1 MAERTFGWIQ
11 DSGNFSNLKR
21 ILKAM
26 EVGSDFNLHLRRVM
40 VPMYVPERFGRDDLL
55 KELTKNEMSYSL
67 LKGKGSSCQLTV
79 EENMRMFGYD
89 LNEARKIVSKK
100 GRGNAAC
107 TGIGQISV
115 EAQKLLPNGKHK
127 PYQGDWS
134 VDSFLRLGVSLGFM
148 IYDYKKDTCS
158 LSKLGKEFADTR
170 DGSEKEKECIGNA
183 LLTYPPACR
192 VMELL
197 AVYGHMTKF
206 EIGCR
211 LGFIGEDGFTS
222 IPQNLFV
229 SGYCME
235 GEDLSIIQNTEG
247 SADKYA
253 RMIASWLITV
263 GWVVNVPKN
272 VTEEFAGV
280 PYTMTIGQSYR
291 LTLKGRRIL
300 NYIRGNSSIAGT
312 PKIVLSDMLATKPS
326 DKLYLRKR
334 RAVILQS
341 ILNSPKSISA
351 IKIELNKYGMVE
363 EDVTILDDINNF
375 TNIGLQV
382 KNIGDKYKITDRIIG
397 LTISKK
403 VESKSTQL
411 VQKDALRQ
419 RLQNV
424 DHKYLVLL
432 DLAVDGNKNREFE
445 IETMSLLTQ
454 ELPYKG
460 VHLGGSS
467 RPDGVFYH
475 DVDGVIVDTKA
486 YGNGYNLPL
495 PQADEMMRYIREN
508 RQRGN
513 INPNYWWKNFAN
525 NVCNF
530 SYLFVSSSFI
540 AGYQDR
546 LNYIKRSSNCD
557 GGVISAENL
566 LLFAEEVKSGRL
578 SLNDSFNRIRT
589 NTEVLM

>member
-11 DSGNFSNLKR
+11 DSGNFANLKR

-26 EVGSDFNLHLRRVM
+26 EVGSPFNLHLRSVM
-40 VPMYVPERFGRDDLL
+40 VPMYVPDRFGRDDLL
-55 KELTKNEMSYSL
+55 RELTKKEMSYAL

-79 EENMRMFGYD
+79 EENMRMFGYT
-89 LNEARKIVSKK
+89 LHEARRIVDKG
-100 GRGNAAC
+100 GRGNSAC

-115 EAQKLLPNGKHK
+115 EAQKLLPNGRHK

-148 IYDYKKDTCS
+148 AYDYARDTCT
-158 LSKLGKEFADTR
+158 LSPLGKEFADTR

-197 AVYGHMTKF
+197 AEYGHMTKF

-211 LGFIGEDGFTS
+211 LGFTGEAGFTS

-253 RMIASWLITV
+253 RMIASWLVGI
-263 GWVVNVPKN
+263 GWVANVPKD
-272 VTEEFAGV
+272 VTEQFAGIS
-280 PYTMTIGQSYR
+280 YRMTIGQSYC
-291 LTLKGRRIL
+291 LTLKGRRAL
-300 NYIRGNSSIAGT
+300 NYIRGNSSIPGA
-312 PKIVLSDMLATKPS
+312 PKIVFADMLATKSS
-326 DKLYLRKR
+326 DKMYLRKR
-334 RAVILQS
+334 RAVILQA
-341 ILNSPKSISA
+341 ILAGPKSVSA
-351 IKIELNKYGMVE
+351 IKSELGRYGMVE
-363 EDVTILDDINNF
+363 DPVTILDDINNF

-382 KNIGDKYKITDRIIG
+382 KNVGERYRVTDRVVG
-397 LTISKK
+397 LVVSRKT
-403 VESKSTQL
+403 ERKSSEL
-411 VQKDALRQ
+411 VQKDALRL
-419 RLQNV
+419 RLKNV

-432 DLAVDGNKNREFE
+432 DLALDGTQNREFE
-445 IETMSLLTQ
+445 IETMGLLTQ

-486 YGNGYNLPL
+486 YGRGYSLPL
-495 PQADEMMRYIREN
+495 SQADEMMRYIREN

-513 INPNYWWKNFAN
+513 INPNYWWKNFGK
-525 NVCNF
+525 NVSRF
-530 SYLFVSSSFI
+530 SYLFVSSSFV
-540 AGYQDR
+540 AGFQDR
-546 LNYIKRSSNCD
+546 LDYIKHSSGCD
-557 GGVISAENL
+557 GGAITAENL

-578 SLNDSFNRIRT
+578 PLDMSFDCLRA
-589 NTEVLM
+589 NTEIIV